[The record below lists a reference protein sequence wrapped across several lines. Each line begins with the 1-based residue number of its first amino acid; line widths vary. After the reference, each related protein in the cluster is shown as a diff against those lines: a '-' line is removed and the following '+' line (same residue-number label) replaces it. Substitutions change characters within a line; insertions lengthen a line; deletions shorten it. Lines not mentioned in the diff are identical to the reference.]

1 MILDRINSPSDLK
14 KLNRQEIDVLA
25 SEIRSFLINS
35 VADTGGHLA
44 SNLGAVELTLALHTV
59 FDCPKDK
66 FIWDVGHQ
74 AYVHKIITGRKD
86 KFDTLRKFG
95 GLSGFPKGA
104 ESDCDAFDTGHS
116 STSVS
121 AALGLCHARDLKHE
135 NYDVI
140 AVIGDGSMTG
150 GEAYEALNNAGNTK
164 VIVVLNDNNMSIA
177 KNVGNLS
184 KYLSRLTNREGYYK
198 LKNRVESRLN
208 RSDAGKVFYRALRYV
223 KNKLRNLFFSGM
235 FFTELGFKYYGPI
248 DGHDFDKL
256 TLALNQAKQKNRPC
270 LIHVCTKK
278 GKGYKFA
285 EEFPAK
291 FHGVSGFDVNTGSCV
306 GGKKTYSSVFGETL
320 TEMAQKNDKI
330 CAVTA
335 AMPDGTGLL
344 EFANRFPERFFDV
357 GIAEEHAVT
366 FSAGLAKGGMMPY
379 FAVYSTFLQRGYD
392 QIIHDAALTNLHVCF
407 CIDRAG
413 LVGADGETHQGLFDL
428 NYMKSVPNMTVMAPS
443 DFAELKKM
451 LLFSEKI
458 GGPVSVRYPR
468 GGEEMKFP
476 DTPLEFGRGR
486 VLKDG
491 SDCVIFAIGKMTAK
505 AVWTAEILEKSGVSA
520 AVCDMRFLKP
530 FDDELVRRM
539 NRKIVVS
546 VEDGCIFGGLSE
558 EIERVLCKKIIV
570 KAFPDEFIS
579 HGDDDT
585 LFKKYRLDE
594 ASIAEDVL
602 NFEGKA

>member
-291 FHGVSGFDVNTGSCV
+291 FHGVSGFDVNTGSCI

-476 DTPLEFGRGR
+476 DTPLELGRGR

-505 AVWTAEILEKSGVSA
+505 AVRTAEILEKSGVSA

>member
-428 NYMKSVPNMTVMAPS
+428 NYMKSVPNMAVMAPS

-476 DTPLEFGRGR
+476 DTPLELGRGR

-505 AVWTAEILEKSGVSA
+505 AVRTAEILEKSGVSA

>member
-104 ESDCDAFDTGHS
+104 ESECDAFDTGHS

-150 GEAYEALNNAGNTK
+150 GEAYEAFNNAGNTK
-164 VIVVLNDNNMSIA
+164 VIVVLNDNNMSIS

-256 TLALNQAKQKNRPC
+256 TLALNQAKRKNRPC

-291 FHGVSGFDVNTGSCV
+291 FHGVSGFDVNTGACV

-344 EFANRFPERFFDV
+344 GFANRFPERFFDV

-428 NYMKSVPNMTVMAPS
+428 NYMKSVPNMTVMAPA
-443 DFAELKKM
+443 DFTELKKM
-451 LLFSEKI
+451 LVLSEKTD
-458 GGPVSVRYPR
+458 GPVSIRYPR

-476 DTPLEFGRGR
+476 DTPLELGRGR
-486 VLKDG
+486 VLRDG
-491 SDCVIFAIGKMTAK
+491 SDCVIFAIGKMTAN
-505 AVWTAEILEKSGVSA
+505 AVRAAEILEKSGVSA

-530 FDDELVRRM
+530 FDGELVRRM

-546 VEDGCIFGGLSE
+546 VEDGCVFGGLSE
-558 EIERVLCKKIIV
+558 EIGRVLCKKIIV
-570 KAFPDEFIS
+570 KAFPDEFVV
-579 HGDDDT
+579 HGDDAT

>member
-291 FHGVSGFDVNTGSCV
+291 FHGVSGFDVNTGSCI
-306 GGKKTYSSVFGETL
+306 GGKKTYSSVFGEML

-476 DTPLEFGRGR
+476 DTPLELGRGR

-505 AVWTAEILEKSGVSA
+505 AVRTAEILEKSGVSA

>member
-413 LVGADGETHQGLFDL
+413 LIGADGETHQGLFDL

-476 DTPLEFGRGR
+476 DTPLELGRGR

-505 AVWTAEILEKSGVSA
+505 AVRTAEILEKSGVSA

>member
-476 DTPLEFGRGR
+476 DTPLELGRGR

-505 AVWTAEILEKSGVSA
+505 AVRTAEILEKSGVSA

>member
-344 EFANRFPERFFDV
+344 GFANRFPERFFDV

-413 LVGADGETHQGLFDL
+413 LVGADGKTHQGLFDL
-428 NYMKSVPNMTVMAPS
+428 NYMKSVPNMAVMAPS

-476 DTPLEFGRGR
+476 DTPLELGRGR

-505 AVWTAEILEKSGVSA
+505 AVRTAEILEKSGVSA

>member
-291 FHGVSGFDVNTGSCV
+291 FHGVSGFDVNTGSCI

-428 NYMKSVPNMTVMAPS
+428 NYMKSVPNMAVMAPS

-476 DTPLEFGRGR
+476 DTPLELGRGR

-505 AVWTAEILEKSGVSA
+505 AVRTAEILEKSGVSA

>member
-14 KLNRQEIDVLA
+14 KLNRQEIDTLA

-44 SNLGAVELTLALHTV
+44 SNLGAVELTLALHAV

-104 ESDCDAFDTGHS
+104 ESECDAFDTGHS

-135 NYDVI
+135 DYDVI

-150 GEAYEALNNAGNTK
+150 GEAYEALNNAGSTK
-164 VIVVLNDNNMSIA
+164 VIVVLNDNNMSIS

-184 KYLSRLTNREGYYK
+184 KYLSRLTNREGYYR
-198 LKNRVESRLN
+198 LKNRVESKLN
-208 RSDAGKVFYRALRYV
+208 RSNFGKTLYRGLRYV

-256 TLALNQAKQKNRPC
+256 TLALNQAKRKNRPC

-278 GKGYKFA
+278 GKGYRFA

-291 FHGVSGFDVNTGSCV
+291 FHGVSGFDVNTGECM

-344 EFANRFPERFFDV
+344 GFANRFPERFFDV

-428 NYMKSVPNMTVMAPS
+428 NYMKSIPNMTVCAPA

-451 LLFSEKI
+451 LMLSEKI
-458 GGPVSVRYPR
+458 GGPVSIRYPR
-468 GGEEMKFP
+468 GSEELAFP
-476 DTPLEFGRGR
+476 ESDVEPGRGR
-486 VLKDG
+486 VLKEG
-491 SDCVIFAIGKMTAK
+491 SDCVIFAIGRMTAK
-505 AVWTAEILEKSGVSA
+505 AVKAAEILEKSGVSA

-530 FDDELVRRM
+530 FDDELVLKM

-546 VEDGCIFGGLSE
+546 LEDGCAFGGLSE

-570 KAFPDEFIS
+570 KAFPDEFIT
-579 HGDDDT
+579 HGDDAA

>member
-476 DTPLEFGRGR
+476 DTLLELGRGR

-505 AVWTAEILEKSGVSA
+505 AVRTAEILEKSGVSA